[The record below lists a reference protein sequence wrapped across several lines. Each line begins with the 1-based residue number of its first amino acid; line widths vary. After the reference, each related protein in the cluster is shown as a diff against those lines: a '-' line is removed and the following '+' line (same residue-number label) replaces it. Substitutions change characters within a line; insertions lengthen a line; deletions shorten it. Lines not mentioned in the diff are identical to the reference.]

1 MGGGETKQQRE
12 YGENGNGWER
22 EGDKGLSER

>member
-1 MGGGETKQQRE
+1 MGGGEMKQQRE
-12 YGENGNGWER
+12 YGENENGWER